1 MKEMNSY
8 RLVIR
13 PTAFDD
19 GVHDDAGLLS
29 KQEKEKKR
37 KERKEKRLRMKT
49 CFIVSNLFLVE
60 SIFFTISCKK

>member
-1 MKEMNSY
+1 MKKMNSY

-37 KERKEKRLRMKT
+37 KERKKKT
-49 CFIVSNLFLVE
+49 VTDEDVLYRVKSFSSRVY
-60 SIFFTISCKK
+60 FFYDIL

>member
-29 KQEKEKKR
+29 KQEKEKK
-37 KERKEKRLRMKT
+37 EKKT
-49 CFIVSNLFLVE
+49 VTDEDVLYRVKSFSSRVY
-60 SIFFTISCKK
+60 FFYDIL

>member
-37 KERKEKRLRMKT
+37 KKKKT
-49 CFIVSNLFLVE
+49 VTDEDVLYRVKSFSSRVY
-60 SIFFTISCKK
+60 FFYDIL

>member
-1 MKEMNSY
+1 MKEMKSY

-29 KQEKEKKR
+29 KPRKKEKK
-37 KERKEKRLRMKT
+37 
-49 CFIVSNLFLVE
+49 NGYG
-60 SIFFTISCKK
+60 